1 MKAIALGLLLC
12 ATVARAEETSRF
24 ALSGGVAM
32 LSGGPSDLSDV
43 GFHVG
48 GQMSYHFNFVG
59 PVLNLDIDRFATNDP
74 FLTSTTFVSMGG
86 GVRAFLARPKL
97 PVALYLDLEGAVVG
111 STNPVKGASSF
122 IGGAAG
128 VGIEWLVPLNPALGA
143 RWVYLE
149 GGTQLATFS
158 LVLALGSP

>member
-1 MKAIALGLLLC
+1 MKSIILGLLLC
-12 ATVARAEETSRF
+12 ASVARAEETSRF
-24 ALSGGVAM
+24 ALGSGVAM
-32 LSGGPSDLSDV
+32 LSGGPGDLAEL

-59 PVLNLDIDRFATNDP
+59 PVLNLDIERFSTNDP
-74 FLTSTTFVSMGG
+74 FLTSTWFVSMGG

-97 PVALYLDLEGAVVG
+97 PVAIYLDLEGTVVG
-111 STNPVKGASSF
+111 ASNPVKGSSSF

-128 VGIEWLVPLNPALGA
+128 AGIEWLVPLNPSLGA
-143 RWVYLE
+143 RWMYMQ
-149 GGTQLATFS
+149 GGTQMATFS